1 MDKTE
6 VVNITTPGEDV
17 GILTEIDVDES
28 FELLPAK
35 LQRVSHLWL
44 SGAYSVPKIAA
55 LLHVQPATVRK
66 WLKSP
71 VVKSAINTYQM
82 EEHDLVMQ
90 RIKSLNM
97 KAIEKLD
104 ELLDS
109 EIDGIKYQAVRDVLD
124 RTGHKATTK
133 QEIDVNIRTY
143 EQSMKELV
151 GAIENPNEFIDG
163 DFTVNNE

>member
-1 MDKTE
+1 MDTKAI
-6 VVNITTPGEDV
+6 VNTVTPGEDI
-17 GILTEIDVDES
+17 GILVDTEVDEA

-35 LQRVSHLWL
+35 LQRASHLWL
-44 SGAYSVPKIAA
+44 SGAYSVPKIAQ

-66 WLKSP
+66 WLKSDR
-71 VVKSAINTYQM
+71 VKSAINVYQA
-82 EEHDLVMQ
+82 EEHDMVMQ

-97 KAIEKLD
+97 KAIDKLN

-109 EIDGIKYQAVRDVLD
+109 DIDGIKYQAVRDVLD

-143 EQSMKELV
+143 EQSMKDL
-151 GAIENPNEFIDG
+151 IKTIDNPEEFVDG
-163 DFTVNNE
+163 DFTVSND